1 MFTRVVEITAKTG
14 KGKELTRTVNDQ
26 ILPILKSQPGF
37 VDELALVSQENPDRL
52 LALSFWKTREDAEKY
67 NREGFPR
74 VNDVIRNL
82 VETTPQVHTFDV
94 VTSTIQKI
102 AAGKAA

>member
-26 ILPILKSQPGF
+26 ILPILKTQPGF
-37 VDELALVSQENPDRL
+37 VDEIALVAQDNPDRM
-52 LALSFWKTREDAEKY
+52 LALSFWKSREDAEKY

-74 VNDVIRNL
+74 VNEVIRNL
-82 VETTPQVHTFDV
+82 VEGTPQVHTFDV
-94 VTSTIQKI
+94 VTSTLQKI
-102 AAGKAA
+102 GVAKAA

>member
-14 KGKELTRTVNDQ
+14 KGKELARTVNDQ
-26 ILPILKSQPGF
+26 ILPVLRNQSGF
-37 VDELALVSQENPDRL
+37 VDEIALVSQDNPDRL
-52 LALSFWKTREDAEKY
+52 LALSFWKSREDAEKY
-67 NREGFPR
+67 HREGFPR
-74 VNDVIRNL
+74 VNDIIRNL
-82 VETTPQVHTFDV
+82 VEGSPEVRPFEV

>member
-14 KGKELTRTVNDQ
+14 KGKDLARTVDNQ
-26 ILPILKSQPGF
+26 VLAILQSQPGF
-37 VDELALVSQENPDRL
+37 VDEIALVSQDNPDRL
-52 LALSFWKTREDAEKY
+52 LALSFWKSREDAEKY

-74 VNDVIRNL
+74 VTDIIRNL
-82 VETTPQVHTFDV
+82 MEGAPQVRTFEV

-102 AAGKAA
+102 AAGRAA